1 MKKILN
7 VLKWVGI
14 WIWCFPQQL
23 VGLIVKLVTRAKK
36 VDDHYEFNVKSGSV
50 SLGTFVFLCPV
61 HWNDKTVLQHEKGH
75 MKQSFMLGW
84 LYLLVIG
91 LPSIMWAR
99 LFRKYRA
106 ENNVSYY
113 NFYTERWA
121 DKLGG
126 IVRK

>member
-7 VLKWVGI
+7 ALKWVGI

-23 VGLIVKLVTRAKK
+23 VGLIVKLVTGAKK
-36 VDDHYEFNVKSGSV
+36 VGDHYEFNVRSGSV
-50 SLGTFVFLCPV
+50 SLGTFVFLCPA
-61 HWNDKTVLQHEKGH
+61 HWKDTTVLKHEKGH

-91 LPSIMWAR
+91 LPSITWAW

-106 ENNVSYY
+106 ENNISYY
-113 NFYTERWA
+113 KFYTERWA

-126 IVRK
+126 VKR